1 MGDPMDVKTCG
12 FLSHVPTRFK
22 FGWDEEDPLCID
34 LKQVLLQQIQLL
46 LRAGCTSFYVVPDS
60 GAGLW
65 IGEILNLLRHDDP
78 SQLLQCLLPHE
89 EIATKWSP
97 ELRDR
102 YFTLLEQCTHLAAV
116 SRPDDPNAVKNA
128 LGRMIDC
135 SDFVIAIYDPASR
148 RGDTVDQAMDDLQSS
163 GKPYLMIHP
172 DTLELQ
178 LCQVN
183 H

>member
-1 MGDPMDVKTCG
+1 MDVKTCG

-46 LRAGCTSFYVVPDS
+46 RKKGYTSFYVVPDS

-65 IGEILNLLRHDDP
+65 IGEMLNLLRHDD
-78 SQLLQCLLPHE
+78 SSLLLQCILPHE

-97 ELRDR
+97 ELRER
-102 YFTLLEQCTHLAAV
+102 YFALLEQCTHLAAV
-116 SRPDDPNAVKNA
+116 SRPDDPHAVQNA
-128 LGRMIDC
+128 LTCMIDY
-135 SDFVIAIYDPASR
+135 SDFVIAVYDPVSN
-148 RGDTVDQAMDDLQSS
+148 RGDAVDGAMEYLRKTE
-163 GKPYLMIHP
+163 KPYLLIRP

-178 LCQVN
+178 RCPV
-183 H
+183 HG

>member
-1 MGDPMDVKTCG
+1 MDVKTCG

-22 FGWDEEDPLCID
+22 FGWDEEDPLCLG

-65 IGEILNLLRHDDP
+65 TGEILNFLRHDDP
-78 SQLLQCLLPHE
+78 ALLLQCLLPHE

-102 YFTLLEQCTHLAAV
+102 YFALLEQCTHLAAV

-128 LGRMIDC
+128 LSRMIDC
-135 SDFVIAIYDPASR
+135 SDFVIAVYDPASR

>member
-1 MGDPMDVKTCG
+1 MDVKTCG

-34 LKQVLLQQIQLL
+34 LKQVLLQQIQH
-46 LRAGCTSFYVVPDS
+46 LRRVGCTSFYVVPDS

-65 IGEILNLLRHDDP
+65 TGEILNLLRHDDP
-78 SQLLQCLLPHE
+78 SLLMQCLLPHE

-102 YFTLLEQCTHLAAV
+102 YFTLLEQCTHLSAV
-116 SRPDDPNAVKNA
+116 SRPGDLDAVKNA
-128 LGRMIDC
+128 LSRMIDY
-135 SDFVIAIYDPASR
+135 SDFVIVVYDPVSR
-148 RGDTVDQAMDDLQSS
+148 RGDAIDQAMDDLRKTE
-163 GKPYLMIHP
+163 KPYLMIHP

-178 LCQVN
+178 LCQVS

>member
-1 MGDPMDVKTCG
+1 MDVKTCG
-12 FLSHVPTRFK
+12 FLSHIPTRFK

-46 LRAGCTSFYVVPDS
+46 RQKGCTSFYVVPDS

-65 IGEILNLLRHDDP
+65 AGEILNLLRQDDP
-78 SQLLQCLLPHE
+78 SLLLQCLLPHE
-89 EIATKWSP
+89 KIATKWSP

-128 LGRMIDC
+128 LKQMIDY
-135 SDFVIAIYDPASR
+135 SDFVIAVYAPASR
-148 RGDTVDQAMDDLQSS
+148 RGDPVDQAMDDLRKTE
-163 GKPYLMIHP
+163 KPYLMIHP

-183 H
+183 R

>member
-1 MGDPMDVKTCG
+1 MDVKTCG

-22 FGWDEEDPLCID
+22 FGWDEEVPLCLG

-46 LRAGCTSFYVVPDS
+46 RRAGCTSFYVVPDS

-65 IGEILNLLRHDDP
+65 TGEILNFLRHDDP
-78 SQLLQCLLPHE
+78 SLLLQCLLPHE

-128 LGRMIDC
+128 LSRMIGC

-178 LCQVN
+178 LCQVS

>member
-1 MGDPMDVKTCG
+1 MDVKTCG

-22 FGWDEEDPLCID
+22 FGWDEEVPLCLG

-46 LRAGCTSFYVVPDS
+46 RRAGCTSFYVVPDS

-78 SQLLQCLLPHE
+78 SLLLQCLLPHE

-102 YFTLLEQCTHLAAV
+102 YFTLLEQCTHLSAV
-116 SRPDDPNAVKNA
+116 SRPDDKRATQKA
-128 LGRMIDC
+128 LSRMIDC

-178 LCQVN
+178 LCQVS

>member
-1 MGDPMDVKTCG
+1 MDVKTCG

-22 FGWDEEDPLCID
+22 FGWDEEDSLCLD
-34 LKQVLLQQIQLL
+34 LKQVILQQIQLL
-46 LRAGCTSFYVVPDS
+46 RQKGYTSFYVVPDS

-65 IGEILNLLRHDDP
+65 TGEILNLLRHDDP
-78 SQLLQCLLPHE
+78 ALLLQCLLPHE

-102 YFTLLEQCTHLAAV
+102 YFVLLEQCTHLSAV
-116 SRPDDPNAVKNA
+116 SRPGDPDAVKNA
-128 LGRMIDC
+128 LSRMIDC
-135 SDFVIAIYDPASR
+135 SDFVIAVYDPASR
-148 RGDTVDQAMDDLQSS
+148 REDAVDQAMDELRKTE
-163 GKPYLMIHP
+163 KPYLKIHP

>member
-1 MGDPMDVKTCG
+1 MDVKTCG
-12 FLSHVPTRFK
+12 FLSHTPTRFQ

-46 LRAGCTSFYVVPDS
+46 RQKGYNSFYIVPDS

-65 IGEILNLLRHDDP
+65 TGELLNLLRHDAP
-78 SQLLQCLLPHE
+78 SLLLQCILPHE

-102 YFTLLEQCTHLAAV
+102 YFSLLEQCTHLSAV
-116 SRPDDPNAVKNA
+116 SRPDDPDAVQKA
-128 LGRMIDC
+128 LTRMIDY
-135 SDFVIAIYDPASR
+135 SDFVIAVYDTAYR
-148 RGDTVDQAMDDLQSS
+148 RGDAVDQAMDDLQAS

-178 LCQVN
+178 FCQVPY
-183 H
+183 

>member
-1 MGDPMDVKTCG
+1 MDVKTCG

-22 FGWDEEDPLCID
+22 FGWDEEDSLCLG

-46 LRAGCTSFYVVPDS
+46 RREGYTSFYIVPDS

-65 IGEILNLLRHDDP
+65 TGGILNLLRQDDP
-78 SQLLQCLLPHE
+78 SLLLQYLLPHE

-102 YFTLLEQCTHLAAV
+102 YFSLLEQCTHLAAV
-116 SRPDDPNAVKNA
+116 SRPDDPDATKKA
-128 LGRMIDC
+128 LTRMIDY
-135 SDFVIAIYDPASR
+135 SDFVIAVYDSASR
-148 RGDTVDQAMDDLQSS
+148 RGDAVDHAMDYLR
-163 GKPYLMIHP
+163 GTEKPYLTIHP

-178 LCQVN
+178 FCQVC

>member
-1 MGDPMDVKTCG
+1 MDVKTCG

-22 FGWDEEDPLCID
+22 FGWDEEDSLCLD
-34 LKQVLLQQIQLL
+34 LKQVILQQIQLL
-46 LRAGCTSFYVVPDS
+46 RQKGYTSFYVVPDS

-65 IGEILNLLRHDDP
+65 TGEILNLLRHDDP
-78 SQLLQCLLPHE
+78 ALLLQCILPHE

-97 ELRDR
+97 ELRVR
-102 YFTLLEQCTHLAAV
+102 YFALLEQCTHLAAV

-128 LGRMIDC
+128 LKQMIDY
-135 SDFVIAIYDPASR
+135 SDFIIAVYAPASR
-148 RGDTVDQAMDDLQSS
+148 RGDAVDQAMDDLQSS
-163 GKPYLMIHP
+163 EKPYLMIHP

-178 LCQVN
+178 FCQVK